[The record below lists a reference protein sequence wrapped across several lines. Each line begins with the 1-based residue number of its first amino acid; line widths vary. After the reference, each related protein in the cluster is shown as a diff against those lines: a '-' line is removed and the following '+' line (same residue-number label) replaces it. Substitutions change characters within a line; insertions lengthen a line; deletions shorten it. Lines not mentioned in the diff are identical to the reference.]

1 MATLFHKY
9 SNKDQMKILS
19 FYETLYRCDNY
30 LYGYLRVMW
39 QCIQQY
45 PSYPM
50 FHHEESGIWE
60 DKNQVV
66 GMVHLS
72 GPGLG
77 NVSIDIH
84 PEYMELFDDMVA
96 YAEKKFCGTNREG
109 NRYIRTSSPETIPSA
124 DKVLKKHH
132 FEKCGTGNLFY
143 RNVEKDMEEEQ
154 MPLGFQKRC
163 LDEVYDFDKLS
174 RLIWD
179 ALHYPGEPPRFHD
192 DIYLPVKQAWFQY
205 QKELCPVILD
215 KYGNYAAFC
224 GVWFDQSTKVTYI
237 EPLVCGSGYQNMGL
251 EQICIQEMI
260 KNCIEIG
267 ANTIFII
274 PSLENRKILEN
285 AGFQTLKLEN
295 WMKIWN
301 QC

>member
-1 MATLFHKY
+1 
-9 SNKDQMKILS
+9 
-19 FYETLYRCDNY
+19 
-30 LYGYLRVMW
+30 MW

-77 NVSIDIH
+77 SVSIDIH
-84 PEYMELFDDMVA
+84 PGYMELFDDMVA
-96 YAEKKFCGTNREG
+96 YAEEKFCGTNREG
-109 NRYIRTSSPETIPSA
+109 KKYIRTSSPETMLSA
-124 DKVLKKHH
+124 DNILKKHH
-132 FEKCGTGNLFY
+132 FEKCGTGTLFY
-143 RNVEKDMEEEQ
+143 RSVSEKIEEGLL
-154 MPLGFQKRC
+154 PFGFQKRC
-163 LDEVYDFDKLS
+163 LEEVYDFDKLS

-205 QKELCPVILD
+205 QKKICPVILD
-215 KYGNYAAFC
+215 KHGNYAAFC
-224 GVWFDQSTKVTYI
+224 GVWFDRNTKVAYI
-237 EPLVCGSGYQNMGL
+237 EPLVCGSEYQYMGL
-251 EQICIQEMI
+251 ERICLFETV

-267 ANTIFII
+267 ADTVFIV
-274 PSLENRKILEN
+274 PDTGNQELLKSV
-285 AGFQTLKLEN
+285 GFQKLKLEN
-295 WMKIWN
+295 WMKIWGMN
-301 QC
+301 